1 MKKIITT
8 LLLALL
14 ITTTQAQ
21 QANKSNTTATKP
33 TTPAPQA
40 IAAQVNP
47 AVPGVGVV
55 VKKNPG
61 GGANMVLAPTD
72 ANGESTLT
80 ISKKGNYTFTIT
92 APSAISNMAAN
103 QGGPVKGVKVGLGK
117 NPPNGPVAMA
127 LPNEKGEVV
136 FKNLPVGN
144 YWVTVVTNDN
154 TQESIPASMAVYCLT
169 GKWDKKGNCITP
181 GTGTDPNTGNVKTAE
196 VNAAKAAINCDK
208 GYHLENMVCV
218 PDMPYP
224 TKNITEQNGGNYG
237 ILSAE
242 VGYLIST
249 NNTNTKDNKPLFAGN
264 GQSAGICYRW
274 GRKYGIYSTL
284 AYQGGKTDET
294 SMYAFAETLVESPF
308 TYKITGWQKTWSRFN
323 FAVGPSIFID
333 NKNKIELTAVGGI
346 GFGKESSLTIDEYDA
361 QTKVGTVYNVTQKS
375 VIAFWDIGV
384 RYRVY
389 KRISVKGSFGS
400 NGATAGVQ
408 VQLSNHDYVGHVTLL
423 R

>member
-14 ITTTQAQ
+14 VTTTQAQ
-21 QANKSNTTATKP
+21 QANKSVTNATKP

-47 AVPGVGVV
+47 AIKGVGVV

-92 APSAISNMAAN
+92 APSASSNKA
-103 QGGPVKGVKVGLGK
+103 QGGPVKGVKVILGK

-154 TQESIPASMAVYCLT
+154 TQESIPASLAVYCLS
-169 GKWDKKGNCITP
+169 GKWDKKGNCITT
-181 GTGTDPNTGNVKTAE
+181 GTSTDPNTGSINVPE
-196 VNAAKAAINCDK
+196 VTAAKAAINCGK
-208 GYHLENMVCV
+208 GNHMENMVCV
-218 PDMPYP
+218 PDVPYP
-224 TKNITEQNGGNYG
+224 TTNKTNQNGRGYG
-237 ILSAE
+237 ILSAD

-249 NNTNTKDNKPLFAGN
+249 NNTNNKDNKPLFAGN
-264 GQSAGICYRW
+264 GQSAGITYRW
-274 GRKYGIYSTL
+274 GGRYGIYATV

-294 SMYAFAETLVESPF
+294 SMYAFAKTLVSSPF
-308 TYKITGWQKTWSRFN
+308 TYKITGWQKTWSRIN
-323 FAVGPSIFID
+323 VAVGPSIFLD
-333 NKNKIELTAVGGI
+333 KNNKAELAVVGGV
-346 GFGKESSLTIDEYDA
+346 GFGKESTLIIDKYDA
-361 QTKVGTVYNVTQKS
+361 QTKVGTVYNITQKS
-375 VIAFWDIGV
+375 VMPFWEIGA

-389 KRISVKGSFGS
+389 KRVSLKSSFGS
-400 NGATAGVQ
+400 NGASAGVQ
-408 VQLSNHDYVGHVTLL
+408 VQLSKKHDYVGHVTLI